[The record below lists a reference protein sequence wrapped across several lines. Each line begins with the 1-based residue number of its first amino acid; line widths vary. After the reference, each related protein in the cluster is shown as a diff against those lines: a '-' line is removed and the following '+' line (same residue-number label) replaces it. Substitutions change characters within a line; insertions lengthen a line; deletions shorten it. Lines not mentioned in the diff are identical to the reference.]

1 MMIKPL
7 NILGLMGGTALDGIK
22 IALINTDGIDVY
34 EVIFARKILYPDS
47 LRQKIRAI
55 IGKKSTSS
63 EDAKLIEQVDIEF
76 TDFLYETVNETL
88 GECGI
93 APDYIGLEGPTICH
107 DAQNCY
113 TYQLGK
119 GKILAEKSGIK
130 VVTHFHNA
138 DILNGGQGSPVMATY
153 YASLAQS
160 LEKPAVFINIGGIT
174 SLTWSGHLGEITAFD
189 CGPGN
194 ALIDDWVFKH
204 TNMMMDYNGKLAAT
218 GIVHEK
224 IVAQMMKQNFF
235 AKYPPKSADR
245 NSFNDKIEHLEGLS
259 LADGAATATALI
271 AEAVAYSLA
280 LYLPEVPKRAVICGG
295 GAQNPT
301 LVRFLRQKLKDMS
314 IEPALSDI
322 FEYKIGDAQAAAF
335 LAARRV
341 YSLPITFPTTTGVP
355 SPITGGVIYEKE
367 QSDDQHHQN

>member
-34 EVIFARKILYPDS
+34 NVEFARKILYPDS
-47 LRQKIRAI
+47 LRQKIRAV
-55 IGKKSTSS
+55 IGKKITSP
-63 EDAKLIEQVDIEF
+63 EDAELIEQTDAEF
-76 TDFLYETVNETL
+76 TDFLYETITETL
-88 GECGI
+88 NECETR
-93 APDYIGLEGPTICH
+93 PDYIGLEGPTICH

-119 GKILAEKSGIK
+119 GKILAEKTGIK

-153 YASLAQS
+153 YSSLAQT
-160 LEKPAVFINIGGIT
+160 LEKPAAFINIGGIT
-174 SLTWSGHLGEITAFD
+174 SLIWTGHLGEITAFD

-204 TNMMMDYNGKLAAT
+204 ANMMMDYNGKLAAT
-218 GIVHEK
+218 GTVHEK
-224 IVAQMMKQNFF
+224 IVAQMMKQDFF

-259 LADGAATATALI
+259 LEDGAATATAFI
-271 AEAVAYSLA
+271 CEAVAYSLA

-301 LVRFLRQKLKDMS
+301 LVRFMRNKLKEMN
-314 IEPALSDI
+314 IETALADI
-322 FEYKIGDAQAAAF
+322 FEHKIGDAQAAAF

-341 YSLPITFPTTTGVP
+341 YSLPITFPTTTGVAAP
-355 SPITGGVIYEKE
+355 MTGGVIYEKE
-367 QSDDQHHQN
+367 NTDA

>member
-1 MMIKPL
+1 MTMMIKPL

-22 IALINTDGIDVY
+22 ISMINTDGIDVY
-34 EVIFARKILYPDS
+34 AVKFARKVLYPDT

-55 IGKKSTSS
+55 IGKKTTSP
-63 EDAKLIEQVDIEF
+63 EDAALIENTDAEF
-76 TDFLYETVNETL
+76 TDFLYETIKEIL
-88 GECGI
+88 SEYAEI
-93 APDYIGLEGPTICH
+93 PDYIGLEGPTICH
-107 DAQNCY
+107 DAQNAY

-119 GKILAEKSGIK
+119 GKILAQKTGIK

-153 YASLAQS
+153 YSALSQN
-160 LEKPAVFINIGGIT
+160 LEKPVAFINVGGIT
-174 SLTWSGHLGEITAFD
+174 SIIWTGHLGEITAFD

-204 TNMMMDYNGKLAAT
+204 ANMMMDYNGKLAAT
-218 GIVHEK
+218 GVVHEK
-224 IVAQMMKQNFF
+224 IVSQMMKHDFF

-245 NSFNDKIEHLEGLS
+245 NSFNDKAEHLEGLS

-271 AEAVAYSLA
+271 CESVAYSLA
-280 LYLPEVPKRAVICGG
+280 LYLPEIPKSAIICGG
-295 GAQNPT
+295 GAQNPA
-301 LVRFLRQKLKDMS
+301 LVRIMRQKLKEMN
-314 IEPALSDI
+314 IETALSDI
-322 FEYKIGDAQAAAF
+322 FEYQIGDAQAAAF

-355 SPITGGVIYEKE
+355 MPICGGVIYEK
-367 QSDDQHHQN
+367 DKNHD

>member
-34 EVIFARKILYPDS
+34 HVEFASKILYPDL

-55 IGKKSTSS
+55 IGKKTTLP
-63 EDAKLIEQVDIEF
+63 EDTELIEQTDAEF
-76 TDFLYETVNETL
+76 TDFLYETITETL
-88 GECGI
+88 NECETR
-93 APDYIGLEGPTICH
+93 PDYIGLEGPTIWH

-119 GKILAEKSGIK
+119 GKILAEKTGIK

-153 YASLAQS
+153 YAALAQN
-160 LEKPAVFINIGGIT
+160 LEKPAAFINIGGIT
-174 SLTWSGHLGEITAFD
+174 SLIWTGHLGEITAFD

-204 TNMMMDYNGKLAAT
+204 ANMMMDYNGKLAAT
-218 GIVHEK
+218 GTVHEK
-224 IVAQMMKQNFF
+224 IVAQMMKQDFF

-259 LADGAATATALI
+259 LEDGAATATALI

-280 LYLPEVPKRAVICGG
+280 LYLPEVPKCAVICGG

-301 LVRFLRQKLKDMS
+301 LVRFMRNKLKDMN
-314 IEPALSDI
+314 IETALTDI
-322 FEYKIGDAQAAAF
+322 FEHKIGDAQAAAF
-335 LAARRV
+335 LAARRI
-341 YSLPITFPTTTGVP
+341 YSLPITFPTTTGVAA
-355 SPITGGVIYEKE
+355 PITGGVIYEKE